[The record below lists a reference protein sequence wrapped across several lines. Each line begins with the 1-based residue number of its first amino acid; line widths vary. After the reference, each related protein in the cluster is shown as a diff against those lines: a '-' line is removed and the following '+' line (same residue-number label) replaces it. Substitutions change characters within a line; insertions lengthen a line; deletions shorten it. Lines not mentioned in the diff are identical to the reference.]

1 MKMKL
6 ISALTLALVAS
17 GVFAQS
23 ETYQFEAAYT
33 NISASAGNSLTQTGN
48 QFSGTYYLKPVA
60 INTGAPLFEAE
71 FLQRASNIGIAY
83 SQLTYEDATTA
94 STSIDVPQVS
104 GKLYMNDVI
113 LGIQTGAWNKDLP
126 LKSGAAPISVNS
138 NTTNYEIGYF
148 VMPNTSVSY
157 INQNSKASYSAN
169 AGLNDL
175 TITSNGL
182 LSRTVMPVSGG
193 QHLAFSLSY
202 NEITRKQATTQVN
215 TEIGGSLRYYP
226 ETKMY
231 VEVGYIQNSG
241 DYKNNVGTKYSV
253 GLGYAITP
261 RFGVSLASQRLS
273 TADSAYAGST
283 TTTLSAGYRF

>member
-1 MKMKL
+1 MKL
-6 ISALTLALVAS
+6 KLIPALALVFTTT

-33 NISASAGNSLTQTGN
+33 NISASDGAGMTQTGN
-48 QFSGTYYLKPVA
+48 QFGGTYYLKPVS
-60 INTGAPLFEAE
+60 INTGAPQFEAE
-71 FLQRASNIGIAY
+71 FLQRASNIGVAY
-83 SQLTYEDATTA
+83 RQSTYEDATYA
-94 STSIDVPQVS
+94 STSLDVPQI
-104 GKLYMNDVI
+104 GAKLYLKDVV
-113 LGIQTGAWNKDLP
+113 LGLQTGAWNKDLP
-126 LKSGAAPISVNS
+126 LKSGAPSISVNS
-138 NTTNYEIGYF
+138 TTTNYEIGYF
-148 VMPNTSVSY
+148 VLPNTSVSY

-169 AGLNDL
+169 AGVNDL

-193 QHLAFSLSY
+193 QHVAFALSY

-215 TEIGGSLRYYP
+215 TELGGSLRYYP

-241 DYKNNVGTKYSV
+241 DDKNNVGNKYSV
-253 GLGYAITP
+253 GLGYAVTP
-261 RFGVSLASQRLS
+261 RLGLTIASQRLS
-273 TADSAYAGST
+273 VADSAYAGST